1 MKKLAA
7 LLLSALMLLTLAT
20 GCGGNACNASTPS
33 DSQKEEQPPS
43 TDNAGSDLV
52 VGFSTGAAGT
62 TLRQEGIDDFT
73 KVAEEYKAEGR
84 IKDYKIVNNTT
95 NWDANEQA
103 NIIRDFINDDEINV
117 IVVNPNSPTDLNGVL
132 AEAVAAGK
140 TVVAADCEV
149 DVEGVYCVS
158 IDHYTWG
165 HKVAEYICEAL
176 GGEGNVIQVYGG
188 EGHPANNERIRA
200 TADVLKDYPNIK
212 LISSTS
218 GGWDNQT
225 AKNIT
230 SQLLGTGQQIG
241 GVITQDSMGYGC
253 LSAFTDLVPRL
264 KMGILKPVA
273 VIGMMDIPGIDE
285 ITVSDK
291 GLTLGALA
299 NLRKISLDSQLDED
313 YLVIKEA
320 CGHVSSLQVRN
331 IATIGGN
338 ACNANPSADAI
349 HGLIL
354 NDAMA
359 VIASAE
365 GVREIPILELFAG
378 PGKNTLKQGE
388 LLLRFEVP
396 KPAPHTGAAYA
407 KFAIRG
413 DSDIAIVGTGAL
425 LTLSDDGTVAKARVS
440 LGAVAPTPIR
450 AAKTEAL
457 IAGKKLTDDL
467 IREAAE
473 LAATECSP
481 ISDQRASREYR
492 LEMVRV
498 WTRHTLEEALK
509 RAQNK

>member
-1 MKKLAA
+1 MAA
-7 LLLSALMLLTLAT
+7 IP
-20 GCGGNACNASTPS
+20 TPS
-33 DSQKEEQPPS
+33 DSQKEEQTPS
-43 TDNAGSDLV
+43 T
-52 VGFSTGAAGT
+52 
-62 TLRQEGIDDFT
+62 
-73 KVAEEYKAEGR
+73 
-84 IKDYKIVNNTT
+84 
-95 NWDANEQA
+95 
-103 NIIRDFINDDEINV
+103 
-117 IVVNPNSPTDLNGVL
+117 
-132 AEAVAAGK
+132 
-140 TVVAADCEV
+140 
-149 DVEGVYCVS
+149 
-158 IDHYTWG
+158 
-165 HKVAEYICEAL
+165 
-176 GGEGNVIQVYGG
+176 
-188 EGHPANNERIRA
+188 
-200 TADVLKDYPNIK
+200 
-212 LISSTS
+212 
-218 GGWDNQT
+218 
-225 AKNIT
+225 
-230 SQLLGTGQQIG
+230 
-241 GVITQDSMGYGC
+241 
-253 LSAFTDLVPRL
+253 
-264 KMGILKPVA
+264 
-273 VIGMMDIPGIDE
+273 
-285 ITVSDK
+285 
-291 GLTLGALA
+291 
-299 NLRKISLDSQLDED
+299 
-313 YLVIKEA
+313 
-320 CGHVSSLQVRN
+320 
-331 IATIGGN
+331 
-338 ACNANPSADAI
+338 DAI

-396 KPAPHTGAAYA
+396 KPAPHTGAAYT

-457 IAGKKLTDDL
+457 IAGKKLTDNL

>member
-20 GCGGNACNASTPS
+20 GC
-33 DSQKEEQPPS
+33 
-43 TDNAGSDLV
+43 
-52 VGFSTGAAGT
+52 
-62 TLRQEGIDDFT
+62 
-73 KVAEEYKAEGR
+73 
-84 IKDYKIVNNTT
+84 
-95 NWDANEQA
+95 
-103 NIIRDFINDDEINV
+103 
-117 IVVNPNSPTDLNGVL
+117 
-132 AEAVAAGK
+132 
-140 TVVAADCEV
+140 
-149 DVEGVYCVS
+149 
-158 IDHYTWG
+158 
-165 HKVAEYICEAL
+165 
-176 GGEGNVIQVYGG
+176 
-188 EGHPANNERIRA
+188 
-200 TADVLKDYPNIK
+200 
-212 LISSTS
+212 
-218 GGWDNQT
+218 
-225 AKNIT
+225 
-230 SQLLGTGQQIG
+230 
-241 GVITQDSMGYGC
+241 
-253 LSAFTDLVPRL
+253 
-264 KMGILKPVA
+264 
-273 VIGMMDIPGIDE
+273 
-285 ITVSDK
+285 
-291 GLTLGALA
+291 
-299 NLRKISLDSQLDED
+299 
-313 YLVIKEA
+313 
-320 CGHVSSLQVRN
+320 
-331 IATIGGN
+331 GGN

-396 KPAPHTGAAYA
+396 KPAPHTGAAYT